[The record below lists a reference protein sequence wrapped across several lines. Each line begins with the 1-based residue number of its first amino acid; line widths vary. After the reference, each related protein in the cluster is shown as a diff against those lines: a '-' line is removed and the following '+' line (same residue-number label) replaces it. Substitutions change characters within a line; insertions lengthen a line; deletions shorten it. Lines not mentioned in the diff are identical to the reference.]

1 MLPRLLVVVVERQ
14 LEGAVLEVEVVVLL
28 STSGWL
34 VQRMKLNTQLNSEN
48 GKEIRNVEF
57 EKLRSAF

>member
-57 EKLRSAF
+57 EKLQSAF